1 VLNPV
6 RNGRILSL
14 VFKNAVAFFL
24 LFSAEIRGFSRR
36 DKPDLP
42 FGVSGMAKKSK
53 QRKLTIAIDG
63 PSGAG
68 KSTAGKSLAKR
79 LGYIYIDTGAMY
91 RTVALK
97 VKEQS
102 LAPKDEK
109 GLYRLAS
116 SLEIVF
122 VTKGEGTH
130 VLCNGQD
137 VTEAI
142 RSPEISRLASNISMR
157 KGVREALVE
166 KQREMGRGGGVV
178 LEGRDIG
185 TVVFPDAD
193 VKFYLDAE
201 KEERG
206 RRRFKELIE
215 KGMKVSFN
223 ETLEEVMKRDHN
235 DMNRDLSPL
244 KRTDDAFFMDSTHRT
259 VEEIVEEMVC
269 IVKLQAQGTGH
280 EP

>member
-166 KQREMGRGGGVV
+166 KQREMGRGGG
-178 LEGRDIG
+178 
-185 TVVFPDAD
+185 DAD